1 MTMGDWFIQVHPV
14 KGVAENAVYFV
25 DFDAML
31 AFVRK
36 FKKRIAAI
44 FASSSFW
51 RWFKRSAPN
60 KMLPPCRITDRQW
73 GEHE

>member
-14 KGVAENAVYFV
+14 KGVAENAIYFV

-36 FKKRIAAI
+36 FKKRISGDVLRVHTPAKATPEQ
-44 FASSSFW
+44 
-51 RWFKRSAPN
+51 REKLRDLGCVP
-60 KMLPPCRITDRQW
+60 M
-73 GEHE
+73 